1 MLKRTQL
8 APCVHFQ
15 PDPDVMSTIWKQAA
29 RPSWGG
35 GCEGCVTTLT
45 TTTTIPGLRPCGA
58 PESWEQ
64 SQLPTLSQKGAL
76 GAKTVSFLPKGFV
89 AAPHEASGTVGSLC
103 QNKGSCAPQK
113 PDLKVCALVAEL
125 KMYPE
130 LPGSA
135 GEKGNRMHTCSP
147 LAG

>member
-1 MLKRTQL
+1 MLERTQL

-58 PESWEQ
+58 PESCPGTE
-64 SQLPTLSQKGAL
+64 SAADP
-76 GAKTVSFLPKGFV
+76 VPKG
-89 AAPHEASGTVGSLC
+89 SSRG
-103 QNKGSCAPQK
+103 QNRFFPAKRICG
-113 PDLKVCALVAEL
+113 
-125 KMYPE
+125 
-130 LPGSA
+130 
-135 GEKGNRMHTCSP
+135 CSP
-147 LAG
+147 